1 MLLVTLGPDT
11 LELSLEESD
20 YGLSA
25 RRLWEHTELAQ
36 INVFDQAI
44 SARREL
50 NDAATFIDVISFDGD
65 TFSLAGL
72 TLADLRAGRIPANSV
87 LRDSAVLLGLTQAED
102 GAAFVRAVAAHL
114 DLCSIRQAMRNQH
127 HQFLPSA
134 QGDDV
139 FGVPLIFST
148 LQRRLQSMG
157 KSKSGAEQWRKTIE
171 NFQKKGL
178 RAEEFDCSNLM
189 PELMALDDD
198 GEQVAAV
205 ELAKLCYFKDLRLSV
220 IPVVNDAQR
229 QLRFANPPARKLT
242 RIKNLPKAL
251 AGLPRA
257 VTRFDPVLGYRIEQV
272 EHQTLWGP
280 EHNWQA
286 VTYGGKMLRNAS
298 KQSAFQTVDAAAAL
312 AASHAKQNF
321 PKRVALGRFSSYA
334 WTGGETYREWLI
346 TLPYYPASYLSGHFK
361 VRNVLAHVRCDVREG
376 SDGERVLMLQE
387 VQSDWAQD
395 ARRAISTGDME
406 SDDDE
411 RPPFMKEWPALAMK
425 LVLLHA
431 AHQGLDAVAWT
442 RGAHQVFRYKGLGAT
457 GLNELYDRTLPREV
471 NRMIKPFG
479 GVCET
484 LGVFVP
490 TNFSIKQTENG
501 YEVYSPE
508 NELLGAAA
516 TLEDARRFVP
526 DRGHE
531 LLYEVH
537 GVRLPDAI
545 RTAIRGSGFPAWG

>member
-1 MLLVTLGPDT
+1 MTLGPDT
-11 LELSLEESD
+11 LEQRFAHSE

-25 RRLWEHTELAQ
+25 RHLWEHTELGQ
-36 INVFDQAI
+36 VNVFGQTI
-44 SARREL
+44 SGRREL
-50 NDAATFIDVISFDGD
+50 IDTAAFIDVVCFDGQ

-72 TLADLRAGRIPANSV
+72 TLADLRAGRIPVNSV
-87 LRDSAVLLGLTQAED
+87 LRDDDVLLGLTEAED
-102 GAAFVRAVAAHL
+102 GAAFVRAVAVHL

-134 QGDDV
+134 HTDDV
-139 FGVPLIFST
+139 FSVPLIFST

-157 KSKSGAEQWRKTIE
+157 KSKAGAEQWRKTIE

-178 RAEEFDCSNLM
+178 RVEEFDCSNLM
-189 PELMALDDD
+189 PELAALDDA
-198 GEQVAAV
+198 GEQSSAV
-205 ELAKLCYFKDLRLSV
+205 ELANLCDFSALRLSV
-220 IPVVNDAQR
+220 IPVINDAHW

-242 RIKNLPKAL
+242 RTKNLPKAQ
-251 AGLPRA
+251 AELPRA
-257 VTRFDPVLGYRIEQV
+257 VSRFDPVLGYRIEQV

-280 EHNWQA
+280 EHSWQA
-286 VTYGGKMLRNAS
+286 VTYRGKVIRNLAN
-298 KQSAFQTVDAAAAL
+298 QSGFQAIESAAAL
-312 AASHAKQNF
+312 AANHAKQNF
-321 PKRVALGRFSSYA
+321 PKRVALGHFSAYA

-376 SDGERVLMLQE
+376 ADGERVLMLQE
-387 VQSDWAQD
+387 VQSDWAQR

-411 RPPFMKEWPALAMK
+411 CPPFMKEWPALAMK

-442 RGAHQVFRYKGLGAT
+442 RGAHQVFRYKGSGAT

-471 NRMIKPFG
+471 NRMMKPFE

-508 NELLGAAA
+508 NELLGTAP
-516 TLEDARRFVP
+516 TLEDARQFVP

-537 GVRLPDAI
+537 GVRLPVVIRKAI
-545 RTAIRGSGFPAWG
+545 LDSGFPAWG

>member
-11 LELSLEESD
+11 LELRFEESG

-36 INVFDQAI
+36 INVFSQAI
-44 SARREL
+44 SARPEL
-50 NDAATFIDVISFDGD
+50 NDPEAFIDVVRFDGD
-65 TFSLAGL
+65 AFSLAGL
-72 TLADLRAGRIPANSV
+72 TLAELRAGQNPNDGIAIDFPVRSSIANASITV
-87 LRDSAVLLGLTQAED
+87 
-102 GAAFVRAVAAHL
+102 AFVRMVAAHL

-127 HQFLPSA
+127 HQFLPPA
-134 QGDDV
+134 HAGDV
-139 FGVPLIFST
+139 FDIPRIFST

-157 KSKSGAEQWRKTIE
+157 KSRSGAEQWRKTIE

-178 RAEEFDCSNLM
+178 RAEELERSNLM
-189 PELMALDDD
+189 TELATLDDT
-198 GEQVAAV
+198 GNPASAA
-205 ELAKLCYFKDLRLSV
+205 ELANLCNFEELRLSV

-229 QLRFANPPARKLT
+229 QLRFANPPDGKFT
-242 RIKNLPKAL
+242 RIKNLPKAV

-257 VTRFDPVLGYRIEQV
+257 VSRFDPVLGYRIEQV

-298 KQSAFQTVDAAAAL
+298 MQSAFQTVEAAAAL

-346 TLPYYPASYLSGHFK
+346 TLPYFPASYLSGHFN

-376 SDGERVLMLQE
+376 ADGERVLLLHE
-387 VQSDWAQD
+387 VQSDWAQR
-395 ARRAISTGDME
+395 ARRAISTGRMQ

-411 RPPFMKEWPALAMK
+411 RPPFMKEWSALAMK

-431 AHQGLDAVAWT
+431 AHHGLDAVAWT
-442 RGAHQVFRYKGLGAT
+442 RGAHQVFRYKGSGAA

-471 NRMIKPFG
+471 NRMMNPFG
-479 GVCET
+479 GACET

-508 NELLGAAA
+508 NELLGTAA

-545 RTAIRGSGFPAWG
+545 RTAIMASGFPAWG